1 MRHLLDLND
10 LEMDIPRKI
19 VDMAKVY
26 KLQNKG
32 LAQGAPLLGRT
43 LGMIFEKPSTRTRVS
58 FEVAMTELGGSAIF
72 LDANSMQLGRGETI
86 EDTARVLGRYIDG
99 IMLRAIKHETLIQMS
114 KYSEI
119 PVING
124 LTDMSHPCQA
134 LADIMTFEENLGSIK
149 GKKIA
154 WIGDGNNVAN
164 SWLHASAI
172 FGCEL
177 YLACPETRLPS
188 KKAIEWAKNNG
199 GNIEITQDPLSAA
212 KNANAIITMTHS
224 GYTAYK
230 ISSQRPKSSIFVF
243 SRNKKLLSSL
253 SLVWGVETFYYDK
266 MVSTDDTIADIKT
279 FLKNNSLVS
288 KGDLIINTASMP
300 IEEKGKTNM
309 LKLSYID

>member
-1 MRHLLDLND
+1 
-10 LEMDIPRKI
+10 
-19 VDMAKVY
+19 
-26 KLQNKG
+26 
-32 LAQGAPLLGRT
+32 
-43 LGMIFEKPSTRTRVS
+43 
-58 FEVAMTELGGSAIF
+58 
-72 LDANSMQLGRGETI
+72 
-86 EDTARVLGRYIDG
+86 
-99 IMLRAIKHETLIQMS
+99 MLRAIKHETLLQMS

-188 KKAIEWAKNNG
+188 KKAIEWAENNG

-212 KNANAIITMTHS
+212 KNANAIITDTWISMGENFSEDPESIFRKYRVDKKIMNIASIANGLMESVLERRMETIRPENEKS
-224 GYTAYK
+224 NNFINKQETRIKRTINWLENNWNNYNENYLTK
-230 ISSQRPKSSIFVF
+230 IS
-243 SRNKKLLSSL
+243 
-253 SLVWGVETFYYDK
+253 
-266 MVSTDDTIADIKT
+266 
-279 FLKNNSLVS
+279 FLNIL
-288 KGDLIINTASMP
+288 
-300 IEEKGKTNM
+300 
-309 LKLSYID
+309 

>member
-26 KLQNKG
+26 KSQNKG

-212 KNANAIITMTHS
+212 KNASAIITDTW
-224 GYTAYK
+224 
-230 ISSQRPKSSIFVF
+230 ISMGENFSKDPESIFSKYRIDKRIMSTASKEVIF
-243 SRNKKLLSSL
+243 MHCLPAHRGQEVTSDIIDGPNSV
-253 SLVWGVETFYYDK
+253 VWDEAENRLHIQKAVLTWA
-266 MVSTDDTIADIKT
+266 IADKV
-279 FLKNNSLVS
+279 LK
-288 KGDLIINTASMP
+288 
-300 IEEKGKTNM
+300 
-309 LKLSYID
+309 